1 MAFTTVIGTSV
12 LAGHLSDP
20 QWVIVDCR
28 FLLNDADWGRHEY
41 LTRHI
46 PGAVY
51 AHLERDL
58 SGELSGQNGRHP
70 LPDPDVLI
78 QTLGGFGVTRGVQV
92 VVYDQDSGAFA
103 SRLWWLLRWLGHEDV
118 AVLDGGF
125 AKWLSE
131 QRPTAAG
138 EETRARRS
146 FAGSPRRQMVVD
158 AEEVARLAA
167 REPARLIDA
176 RAPERYRGEIEPIDR
191 VAGHIPGAVNDHFM
205 QNVDEH
211 GTFRSPEAL
220 RDRLT
225 TAIGGVSP
233 DEIVCYCGSGVTA
246 CHNLLALE
254 LAGLPGARLYAGSWS
269 EWSSDPSRPV
279 ELGARGAKQEKGPA
293 I

>member
-1 MAFTTVIGTSV
+1 LAFKTVIETSV
-12 LAGHLSDP
+12 LADHLSDP
-20 QWVIVDCR
+20 HWVTVDCR
-28 FLLNDADWGRHEY
+28 FLLNDAAWGWREY
-41 LTRHI
+41 LARHI

-58 SGELSGQNGRHP
+58 SGELSGRNGRHP
-70 LPDPDVLI
+70 LPDPDALI
-78 QTLGGFGVTRGVQV
+78 RTLGGLGITSGVQV

-131 QRPTAAG
+131 QRPIAAG

-146 FAGSPRRQMVVD
+146 FVRSPRAHMVVD
-158 AEEVARLAA
+158 IEEVARLAA

-191 VAGHIPGAVNDHFM
+191 VAGHIPGAVNDHYM
-205 QNVDEH
+205 QNLDDL
-211 GTFRSPEAL
+211 GNFRSPEAL

-225 TAIGGVSP
+225 AAIGGASP

-254 LAGLPGARLYAGSWS
+254 HAGLSGARLYAGSWS

-279 ELGARGAKQEKGPA
+279 EQSPGAAQEKGPA
-293 I
+293 M